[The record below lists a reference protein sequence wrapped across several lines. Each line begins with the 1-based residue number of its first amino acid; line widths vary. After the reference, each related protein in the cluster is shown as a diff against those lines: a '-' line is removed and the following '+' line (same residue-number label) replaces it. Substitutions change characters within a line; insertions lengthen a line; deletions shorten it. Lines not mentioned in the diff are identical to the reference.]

1 MTAMTST
8 PHFARKSAQRLG
20 LSFVVTIAVLPG
32 VAQPPPPQ
40 PLVASP
46 GDETVFLQWNDFV
59 PAIDHLV
66 EYKESSAIAWL
77 VFAHAP
83 SAAPGISV
91 TNLGNGTEYDFRVST
106 ISADGQS
113 TPTTVVAVM
122 PYAGAIHAS
131 NNAIISTGQSLASGY
146 NSFPILSTSQPY
158 SNLML
163 NATWSGLVPLI
174 EPIVGSGF
182 GETMSSA
189 LANMI
194 TQLALP
200 VSPNYITVVGLST
213 QANSPYAYEQ
223 LAQGTAPYIVA
234 LSQVSLAKQF
244 SLADNKTL
252 VAPVMTV
259 VHGESD
265 EVLQTTAVQYEAN
278 LVEWRN
284 DYETDIAAITGQ
296 SEPLRLF
303 TDQVSSWA
311 RFGFATPRI
320 ALAQYAA
327 AKNHPGDIVLVAPKY
342 MLDYVDGYHLKNYSS
357 RRLGEYYAKVY
368 KKVIVDGELWLPLS
382 PSSITLSGNLIHATF
397 HVPVEPLEFDTLAV
411 SYKENYG
418 FEYADSSNSAS
429 ITDVQII
436 APNVVEITLSGV
448 PTGADPRLRYAY
460 TGTIGAWSGAHSTEG
475 SARGNLR
482 DSDTTQA
489 FYQDSHVPKAMGVH
503 LRNWAVTFDE
513 PISLST
519 VTNASQLVA
528 VQDHLNIYPNPAR
541 EEVFLNY
548 FAVNGGA
555 VKLTIQDVTSRQVV
569 NQLRIITNG
578 PTTFYLPLPQVA
590 NGMYL
595 LTVVD
600 GAQCYQQRLM
610 IKQ

>member
-1 MTAMTST
+1 MTST
-8 PHFARKSAQRLG
+8 PYFTRKSAQYLS
-20 LSFVVTIAVLPG
+20 LSFVVTIAGLPG
-32 VAQPPPPQ
+32 VAQPPPPPQ

-66 EYKESSAIAWL
+66 EYKESSAIAWI

-83 SAAPGISV
+83 SAAPGITV
-91 TNLGNGTEYDFRVST
+91 TNLSNGIEYDFRVST

-158 SNLML
+158 SNMML
-163 NATWSGLVPLI
+163 NATWSGLVPLT
-174 EPIVGSGF
+174 EPILGGV

-200 VSPNYITVVGLST
+200 VSPSYNTVVVLST

-234 LSQVSLAKQF
+234 LSQVSSAKQL

-252 VAPVMTV
+252 VAPVLTV

-265 EVLQTTAVQYEAN
+265 EILQTTAVQYEAN
-278 LVEWRN
+278 LVEWRS
-284 DYETDIAAITGQ
+284 DYETDVAAITGQ

-303 TDQVSSWA
+303 TDQVSSWP

-342 MLDYVDGYHLKNYSS
+342 MLDYVDGYHLESYST

-382 PSSITLSGNLIHATF
+382 PSSITLSGNLIHVTF
-397 HVPVEPLEFDTLAV
+397 HVPVEPLELDTLAV

-418 FEYADSSNSAS
+418 FEYIDSSNSAS

-436 APNVVEITLSGV
+436 ASNVVEITLSGV

-489 FYQDSHVPKAMGVH
+489 LYQDSHVPKAMGVH

-519 VTNASQLVA
+519 ATNASELVA
-528 VQDHLNIYPNPAR
+528 VQDHLNIYPNPA
-541 EEVFLNY
+541 EEGVFLNY
-548 FAVNGGA
+548 FAVNGGT
-555 VKLTIQDVTSRQVV
+555 VELTIQDVTGRQVV
-569 NQLRIITNG
+569 NKLRRINKGSTS
-578 PTTFYLPLPQVA
+578 FYLPLPHVV

-600 GAQCYQQRLM
+600 GARCYQQRLL